1 MFCHSGLESLTETI
15 SVQCQLNL
23 TSHDCYRPHTRSSDV
38 ELVSTWYTMK
48 RLIDASTQMGYNI
61 HYIVEHPA
69 TMIYKDVNRCI
80 RLFSEML
87 AIYHMTPN
95 LWEVYFCHL
104 AVILPQIS
112 LSRFRFSTLSMSWGS
127 LKPDFDIET

>member
-1 MFCHSGLESLTETI
+1 
-15 SVQCQLNL
+15 
-23 TSHDCYRPHTRSSDV
+23 
-38 ELVSTWYTMK
+38 
-48 RLIDASTQMGYNI
+48 
-61 HYIVEHPA
+61 
-69 TMIYKDVNRCI
+69 MIYKDVNLCI